1 MKKVKGNNVQGWT
14 RGKVF
19 VRTGQKRS
27 PKYGEFY
34 ELNGLAYW
42 CLRFYYEENLKD
54 VYILKPYIPWY
65 KKLFVKRTCD

>member
-1 MKKVKGNNVQGWT
+1 MKKVKGNNVQKWT

-19 VRTGQKRS
+19 IRTGQKRS
-27 PKYGEFY
+27 PNYGEFY
-34 ELNGLAYW
+34 EFNGLAYW
-42 CLRFYYEENLKD
+42 CLGFYYGQHLTD